1 MPFKKRH
8 LVYFLLAFI
17 IAAFL
22 STYHL
27 PYYIYTPGSADPL
40 TSIVEVEGGYDSEGE
55 MHLVTVSGGQA
66 TPLSYLL
73 AKMFA
78 YHDIYPIEQVRPEG
92 VSEEEYLQAQLQ
104 MMESSQEASVVVAY
118 EAAGKEVTLDYQ
130 GVYVVA
136 VDEDMPAAGKLQMAD
151 RIIGIDGRDINEA
164 DDLIDYINDK
174 QEGDLVTIEFIRDDV
189 QMEVDVELARFK
201 DQALADRVG
210 LGIHLVTDR
219 EVQVDPPVHFASGKI
234 GGPSAGLMFALEIY
248 DQLTE
253 EDLTKGYRIIGT
265 GEIDYQGN
273 VRRIGEVDKKVIAA
287 DRADCDIFFVPFEQG
302 ASDSNYEL
310 AKKTAEE
317 IDTDMQ
323 IVPIDTFEEAL
334 TYLENLEPKRD

>member
-151 RIIGIDGRDINEA
+151 RIIGI
-164 DDLIDYINDK
+164 
-174 QEGDLVTIEFIRDDV
+174 
-189 QMEVDVELARFK
+189 
-201 DQALADRVG
+201 
-210 LGIHLVTDR
+210 
-219 EVQVDPPVHFASGKI
+219 
-234 GGPSAGLMFALEIY
+234 
-248 DQLTE
+248 
-253 EDLTKGYRIIGT
+253 
-265 GEIDYQGN
+265 
-273 VRRIGEVDKKVIAA
+273 
-287 DRADCDIFFVPFEQG
+287 
-302 ASDSNYEL
+302 
-310 AKKTAEE
+310 
-317 IDTDMQ
+317 
-323 IVPIDTFEEAL
+323 
-334 TYLENLEPKRD
+334 